1 MRRLSIFVLVLITTV
16 LQMAAQDRNY
26 VRAGYVDSKNNMYF
40 DTGYVPKLSTRVK
53 LHFKY
58 HKSNDSADKD
68 LFGSWHQDKNMERFH
83 FRVEGGVL
91 TATYADKKVMANK
104 VKLQDGA
111 IYILTLDKDQFIVD
125 KDYEKL
131 PDYHDQ
137 VLTVGASSMSTSI
150 PFAIGTCR
158 YQNNDKS
165 PVSTAYSCI
174 DIYSCQIYENN
185 TLKHDY
191 RPYKK
196 PASTKYTLMDFADN
210 NKILTAES
218 SIGHYEQCVDHKYM
232 EIVEVDTILK
242 AHCLTCNQ
250 VLDIDNSLTQKEDL
264 GLNVIE
270 PYLDVQADLCD
281 VGNVKVYASST
292 GQICQSWLI
301 NKDTHQ
307 LYNYTDCSAS
317 PKAGLEIALPQ
328 TEKTVNLALIA
339 KLIVQKTDDSGSC
352 KDAEFAV
359 AHFSYKPYHSI
370 KGLTVSEIGNPDSV
384 GIKHPQAEVKWYI
397 ENPDDEDIQ
406 NADPFV
412 VIRSTTPDFFQYEA
426 IGSTYLD
433 DSNMKKM
440 KREDGATIG
449 WFSVVDDMEESQLE
463 LGAGNKELTIDSR
476 IEQQI
481 DSATYLDDFDKTAL
495 KGFYSHPSKKFYY
508 QVYRGMTLSL
518 WPSHRGKFIVE
529 DSLATNSTL
538 PVVTKI
544 NVTQGNYWSEDK
556 NVTVRVELQNPYPW
570 EYNMRAD
577 SAAIHKFAKENN
589 LDYRRYRWDENAD
602 VVISR
607 YSPEDDYNNGKDA
620 IARTFTVRGKDVQWN
635 AEKGVYYAEIQDCQ
649 SLPYTHYYYSA
660 KVDGSD
666 SEFMESALN
675 EPLSTTEEEAA
686 LSYTEKAALIGNFV
700 ASRDLVGKVNVH
712 WTLGAGEM
720 HSLTLERREYS
731 RENNNAWEKVEIA
744 NADEEYNDLLAQPGH
759 VEEYRLTATYIYRN
773 KTYSSVATALGY
785 PSYRGKLAG
794 RVVMPNGVGIAGAK
808 VVINRESPQYIYIED
823 VYDAEGNLVMKG
835 AQEGIIADAPQR
847 RNAEA
852 TSEQIS
858 ADTTA
863 FSRIIT
869 TDETGA
875 FELNDVLFSCVDSV
889 NTKYVINVN
898 YGGNEFEYA
907 GKHEAANISLSN
919 SQPEKTGIKFVCSS
933 YKRVSGNVYY
943 QKSTVPVRDVT
954 FNLTFDGVTT
964 KFKNDDGEPLKT
976 DANGYFAILVPYKNE
991 VRVQMQKDGHA
1002 FDNDG
1007 YIVGTDGPEKL
1018 QDGGSYEDGV
1028 YYDNTK
1034 TRLVGRL
1041 SGGNVEARK
1050 PLGFGLSKNNLG
1062 DNATIV
1068 LQLEGDNS
1076 SLLVYDVKH
1085 PEITERED
1093 SVTHPHKG
1101 LYPDHEA
1108 KTSISYQRKRIIIKP
1123 DSVTGEFFV
1132 DLFPTKYKVTQLSAE
1147 GYSTLYSEGEGFDVI
1162 DLTDSIATRTITRT
1176 LSGSNQSIDLNASYV
1191 RAYHKPATVTY
1202 EQYRYGQKTEF
1213 LGDEK
1218 IIEMNLEGKAVE
1230 ATIAKF
1236 DKDTKKVDYLF
1247 GYPVFSYG
1255 NKYTFQVRAHED
1267 YYYNNEETNVL
1278 DQVHLDGG
1286 TLIVQNGL
1294 LSNNAKE
1301 EIELDSLGRAT
1312 IMFQAG
1318 NTTFSQTEQDA
1329 LRYMNLSVKL
1339 NDYYYEANSLKAF
1352 VTGYRDKGS
1361 DVITFDDDIT
1371 VVDVL
1376 RDPYGATSYSWLDKG
1391 ASYEWNYNFNLSIH
1405 AGVKLT
1411 PTYGTSEDILVGAWA
1426 GIGTGAF
1433 TGQNVTISN
1442 QIQVPLDIPSSVDF
1456 SYSVRSHYTMNTSEK
1471 ISTSADPLDVG
1482 AMADVYIGAVHTS
1495 QVGTKETFSV
1505 IDQTTY
1511 DAVEA
1516 SINRGT
1522 IRVVSKGTDSMGNN
1536 FYLVVAEKVSY
1547 TIDNNVRDFAYSQKY
1562 ILGTLIP
1569 KLIDERAKLL
1579 ICGDKSAAMA
1589 MAESTKKV
1597 MYWSKLPADD
1607 ENFGVDGQYEPIIP
1621 EGCKLGV
1628 DEVKNINKI
1637 ILKWAAIIADN
1648 ENKKID
1654 HKDDKDKSKVKRYS
1668 VSGSAI
1674 EYSES
1679 FTGRYLTKYVP
1690 SVAGFNFDKMSF
1702 ISHWGASV
1710 SDNSNIDKQQSK
1722 EFDKTRTA
1730 EMTKTLNALT
1740 KMLTLTKDSTVV
1752 LNEVKTPGA
1761 KLTLKIQ
1768 PVFNVDISNAPT
1780 YSDDNSTSRGYYIA
1794 TNDESYF
1801 DIDVVKVDNTDI
1813 MKNYL
1818 GLSESDFKDA
1828 TSGKGDKAK
1837 DSKTSDFL
1845 FYLKGGAVRNPYFP
1859 ADSTFFAGEDGK
1871 SVKLGNDPL
1880 KMDNP
1885 KIYVEKPIV
1894 NNLPEDEKAIFTVH
1908 LTNES
1913 ELGQNVQYLRPSHF
1927 MLYVE
1932 DSTNPYGAKFT
1943 MDGEPLTEG
1952 RDFII
1957 GPGESIV
1964 KTIEVERGKGYDFTN
1979 LQLVFRDSYAKLA
1992 DIANVSIN
2000 YLPMASKVN
2009 ISSPTDKWVMNT
2021 FSAMDEK
2028 GRYYI
2033 PVNIDGFNVHSDGFH
2048 HVELQYKKQTEGDSQ
2063 WVTVTSFY
2071 NDSTLFAQATGNKE
2085 MIPLSGKISNVK
2097 FYGEKD
2103 PMEMKY
2109 DLRAVAFRALG
2120 TGFATRASNVMSGT
2134 KDTRSPEVFGMPK
2147 PADGVFRFDDVISI
2161 PFNEPIAY
2169 NYLNKTSNFQVVGYL
2184 NDNNTTYS
2192 TSLRLENR
2200 LSFMTGTISIP
2211 TSKVYRNL
2219 TDNDFTIDMMVKIEP
2234 DSLWNSNYLYV
2245 MVDTLS
2251 STDKHASSSYLAYVY
2266 ENDRFYVSINDITF
2280 KSDSVNIASLRG
2292 NLTHVGMAFKQ
2303 KGKNNGPEVTFFLG
2317 DTTIKTVAI
2326 TNANDS
2332 VITDSENINIG
2343 AIKGIV
2349 MLGAVM
2355 NGAMTDARLWN
2366 KALSLSEFMSKKSKI
2381 LRRNEPSLYAYWPID
2396 EGKGNILFDKVNG
2409 CDLYCKAPTWQIPD
2423 GQHSLKLSG
2432 KPIMFN
2438 DAAAERLGCSNYD
2451 DFTLSFWYKVNEETF
2466 MSDSNSSSV
2475 TLFKAGDVNDS
2486 EYFRLGLHNQS
2497 LMLTSGKKSYKISD
2511 ADSFSNEWH
2520 NVIVIVNKSQNMS
2533 SFYYDGQLASS
2544 LPCED
2549 IAGLENHAVQFGD
2562 EGFYGNFDNFTFW
2575 NLAFPANSIGQIYN
2589 YAPTGYEMGLEC
2601 FLPFEMDDESENG
2614 NHKSVFSPYNMKYN
2628 EEKVNGEPTGN
2639 RVLDL
2644 TDMFKLSEEEIKNVN
2659 DETLYCPVYPAT
2671 GLTNIPFS
2679 WTAADNE
2686 LQINIKKADRDINH
2700 QTLTITVRNVEDL
2713 QGNVLANPQMMMVY
2727 VDRNVLVWD
2736 DKHLKLDVNYGEGET
2751 DYIWFQNLSGRTVPY
2766 SIVENCS
2773 WMSIDVTQGVIDPLG
2788 ENEIVMRISPDLA
2801 PGEYE
2806 TMLYLI
2812 DDNGLSSSLPI
2823 SINVKAREPEWSVTE
2838 DEDYKYTMNIM
2849 GQVEL
2854 ANSGGKKY
2862 IDTNESDIVAAFY
2875 NNVCVGMANITKD
2888 ESGIPYIYLTVKG
2901 NENML
2906 PKTYDG
2912 TTTYKEISFMLWNS
2926 QTNQVSILNPFK
2938 RFDSENV
2945 KSTRINFTNNGVV
2958 GCPPNHPIIFTP
2970 SNEIMQNIAFSHG
2983 WNWMSFNITPK
2994 NNTGIN
3000 GLFQNNSAFTPGDR
3014 IVYVNK
3020 NGGRVSS
3027 EFLIDVNGQQK
3038 WSSDIDDIDNKKH
3051 HVYQLYAQNPG
3062 TLTVFGYHIPDSD
3075 RWVELYPNT
3084 SNPSKGLWNELAYL
3098 LEVDQPIQTAMSDY
3112 FKGKSVEGTVI
3123 KNLTLFAVADN
3134 DGKWVGS
3141 LKAMHPGQGYYTKY
3155 ISKEDNPEPI
3165 RISYTNTVIDRS
3177 ARTRAM
3183 SISSKLSTQT
3193 SDLDLVLSEPTEYNA
3208 NMPVI
3213 ATLGEGVEYEEG
3225 DEIIAYANGVI
3236 AGRAKVTDLDNGE
3249 QLFFISV
3256 NAEEGASVRFALVH
3270 DDKVKGKSMNGL
3282 MYDSDVVCGSL
3293 DVPFAIDFTNSESGD
3308 VYDINGIKY
3317 EKPEDIK
3324 ARKGVFIIDGKKKM
3338 KNEN

>member
-40 DTGYVPKLSTRVK
+40 DTGYVPNLSTRVK

-58 HKSNDSADKD
+58 HKPTDSADKD
-68 LFGSWHQDKNMERFH
+68 LFGSWNTKENMERFH

-125 KDYEKL
+125 KDYEKQ

-137 VLTVGASSMSTSI
+137 VLTVGGTSMKTSI

-158 YQNNDKS
+158 YQKGADAT
-165 PVSTAYSCI
+165 VSSAYSCI

-242 AHCLTCNQ
+242 AHCLTCDQ

-281 VGNVKVYASST
+281 AGNVKVYASSS

-339 KLIVQKTDDSGSC
+339 KLIVQKSDDSGSC

-370 KGLTVSEIGNPDSV
+370 KGLTVREIGNPDSV

-412 VIRSTTPDFFQYEA
+412 VIRSTTPGFFQYEA
-426 IGSTYLD
+426 IGSAYLD

-449 WFSVVDDMEESQLE
+449 WFSVIDDMKESQLE

-495 KGFYSHPSKKFYY
+495 KGFYSHPSKKYYY

-544 NVTQGNYWSEDK
+544 DVVQGKSWSEDK

-620 IARTFTVRGKDVQWN
+620 IARTFTVRGKDVQWD

-731 RENNNAWEKVEIA
+731 REGNNAWEKVEIA

-1147 GYSTLYSEGEGFDVI
+1147 GYSTLYSDGEGFDVV
-1162 DLTDSIATRTITRT
+1162 DLTDSIATRTIKRT
-1176 LSGSNQSIDLNASYV
+1176 LSDSIQSINLNASYV

-1202 EQYRYGQKTEF
+1202 EQYRYGQKTGF
-1213 LGDEK
+1213 LGEEK
-1218 IIEMNLEGKAVE
+1218 IVEMNLEGKAVE
-1230 ATIAKF
+1230 ATIAKY

-1318 NTTFSQTEQDA
+1318 NTTFSQTEENA
-1329 LRYMNLSVKL
+1329 LRYMNFSVKL

-1352 VTGYRDKGS
+1352 VTGYRDKGT
-1361 DVITFDDDIT
+1361 DVVTFDNDID

-1376 RDPYGATSYSWLDKG
+1376 RDPYGAGSYSWIENG
-1391 ASYEWNYNFNLSIH
+1391 TSYEWSHEKTISIGAKLDVTFKNGASSNALVGSFVGMGAGAFLGQELSFSSTLSITNTLPIASFGYTH
-1405 AGVKLT
+1405 NARYSMIT
-1411 PTYGTSEDILVGAWA
+1411 
-1426 GIGTGAF
+1426 
-1433 TGQNVTISN
+1433 N
-1442 QIQVPLDIPSSVDF
+1442 Q
-1456 SYSVRSHYTMNTSEK
+1456 K
-1471 ISTSADPLDVG
+1471 ISTSSDPLDVG
-1482 AMADVYIGAVHTS
+1482 AMADVYIGVVKTAKLNTAES
-1495 QVGTKETFSV
+1495 FSV

-1511 DAVEA
+1511 EAVKGA
-1516 SINRGT
+1516 IDRGT
-1522 IRVVSKGTDSMGNN
+1522 IRVVKEGVDSEGKK
-1536 FYLVVAEKVSY
+1536 FYLVVAEKTHL
-1547 TIDNNVRDFAYSQKY
+1547 TIDDSMRQFAYSQKY

-1569 KLIDERAKLL
+1569 NLIDTRDNLL
-1579 ICGDKSAAMA
+1579 IYAPDSTVIEEMA
-1589 MAESTKKV
+1589 KNTKETK
-1597 MYWSKLPADD
+1597 YWSRVKADD
-1607 ENFGVDGQYEPIIP
+1607 PNFGLEGYYKMINNSSNKNAVNEVQRLNNMIVKWVGIIK
-1621 EGCKLGV
+1621 E
-1628 DEVKNINKI
+1628 
-1637 ILKWAAIIADN
+1637 N
-1648 ENKKID
+1648 EQTKID
-1654 HKDDKDKSKVKRYS
+1654 HMGDTGDGVTKYS
-1668 VSGSAI
+1668 IAGTSVD
-1674 EYSES
+1674 YSEN
-1679 FTGRYLTKYVP
+1679 FTSYYV
-1690 SVAGFNFDKMSF
+1690 
-1702 ISHWGASV
+1702 
-1710 SDNSNIDKQQSK
+1710 SK
-1722 EFDKTRTA
+1722 PIA
-1730 EMTKTLNALT
+1730 NALGYNFMNGNFSFGLGVS
-1740 KMLTLTKDSTVV
+1740 KSD
-1752 LNEVKTPGA
+1752 VKGPSSDEYDEKVNKAIDAYQKLPRATIDLGSVTPGA
-1761 KLTLKIQ
+1761 EWKWGVV
-1768 PVFNVDISNAPT
+1768 PSGNFNISTNNACPKV
-1780 YSDDNSTSRGYYIA
+1780 TSAGRGYYID

-1801 DIDVVKVDNTDI
+1801 DIDVVKIPNI
-1813 MKNYL
+1813 GYSNKYL
-1818 GLSESDFKDA
+1818 MDQDEIDYA
-1828 TSGKGDKAK
+1828 TSTKEDVAK
-1837 DSKTSDFL
+1837 KSKFSDFL
-1845 FYLKGGAVRNPYFP
+1845 FYLRGGAVRNPYFP

-1964 KTIEVERGKGYDFTN
+1964 KTIEVERGNGYDFTN

-2120 TGFATRASNVMSGT
+2120 TGYATRASNVMSGT

-2200 LSFMTGTISIP
+2200 LSYSIP
-2211 TSKVYRNL
+2211 NSKIYRNL

-2234 DSLWNSNYLYV
+2234 DSVLNSNYFFV
-2245 MVDTLS
+2245 MNDTLS
-2251 STDKHASSSYLAYVY
+2251 STDKHKSSSYLAYAY
-2266 ENDRFYVSINDITF
+2266 EHDRFLVSINDITF
-2280 KSDSVNIASLRG
+2280 KSDFVDISSLRG
-2292 NLTHVGMAFKQ
+2292 NLAHVGMAFKQ

-2317 DTTIKTVAI
+2317 DTTIKTVSI

-2332 VITDSENINIG
+2332 VITDPENINIG
-2343 AIKGIV
+2343 AVKGIV
-2349 MLGAVM
+2349 MLGAYM
-2355 NGAMTDARLWN
+2355 DGAMTDVRLWN

-2409 CDLYCKAPTWQIPD
+2409 CDLYCTAPTWQIPD

-2432 KPIMFN
+2432 KPVKFN

-2938 RFDSENV
+2938 RLNSENV
-2945 KSTRINFTNNGVV
+2945 QATRINFTNNGVV
-2958 GCPPNHPIIFTP
+2958 GCPPNYPIIFTP

-3027 EFLIDVNGQQK
+3027 EFLIDANGQQK

-3193 SDLDLVLSEPTEYNA
+3193 SDLDLVLFEPTEYNA